1 MSRGWVW
8 LQLVIAWLP
17 MWALFTAL
25 IVIVHGLPAGSA
37 AVSALRMIG
46 AGALLGVA
54 VYRFTARMP
63 WPHPFRLAFVAVHAL
78 AAGVYAISWYLLISL
93 IDSVV
98 VGRVVVAFGP
108 GIGPS
113 LITGVWLYIMVAG
126 VAYANLAAQR
136 TAKIEAHAARMQL
149 DALRSQLHPHF
160 LFNALHTVVQLI
172 PAEPRAAVRAAEQLA
187 GVLRTTMEEQ
197 RDLIPLAEEW
207 AFVERYLAI
216 EGIRFGDRLHVH
228 AEIDAPASALLLPS
242 FALQTLVE
250 NAVRHG
256 AAPRI
261 EATQVMISATMNAG
275 MLSLSVADDGAGAD
289 IREIEGGQGTGLRR
303 LRERMHGL
311 YGNRARLELSSA
323 PAAGFTAILT
333 VPQGVAD
340 DDVIAQ
346 PRRRQR
352 QT

>member
-25 IVIVHGLPAGSA
+25 IVIVHGNPLSDA
-37 AVSALRMIG
+37 AVGALRLIA
-46 AGALLGVA
+46 AGALLGIA
-54 VYRFTARMP
+54 VYKFVSRMP
-63 WPHPFRLAFVAVHAL
+63 WPHPFRLGFVAMHVL
-78 AAGVYAISWYLLISL
+78 AAGLYAIAWYFLISL

-98 VGRVVVAFGP
+98 TRRMVFAFGP
-108 GIGPS
+108 GAGPS
-113 LITGVWLYIMVAG
+113 LITGTWLYIMVAG

-136 TAKIEAHAARMQL
+136 AAKIEALAARTQL

-172 PAEPRAAVRAAEQLA
+172 PTDPRAAARAAEMLA
-187 GVLRTTMEEQ
+187 AALRTTIQEQ
-197 RDLIPLAEEW
+197 RDIICLAEEW

-216 EGIRFGDRLHVH
+216 ERIRFGDRLRVQLQ
-228 AEIDAPASALLLPS
+228 IDESARAASLPS

-261 EATQVMISATMNAG
+261 EATQVTVSASLAG
-275 MLSLSVADDGAGAD
+275 ETLTLKVADDGGGANVQEVE
-289 IREIEGGQGTGLRR
+289 RSTGTGLRR
-303 LRERMHGL
+303 LRERMRWL
-311 YGNRARLELSSA
+311 YGDRARLHLLSEPGS
-323 PAAGFTAILT
+323 GFGATLI
-333 VPQGVAD
+333 VPQDGSD
-340 DDVIAQ
+340 
-346 PRRRQR
+346 QR
-352 QT
+352 D